1 MLAFIVA
8 FTIINISLWGVLL
21 IKFKKI
27 FSTES
32 IIEKTRLAMNK
43 MVADINRN
51 AETDINLSKEAT
63 KRMRAMLAEADKTM
77 ENFRQATDR
86 LRDMIAEADKVSRT
100 NIQNGP
106 VVSLNLKGN
115 ASAQE
120 KVSMVSS
127 IQNSL
132 NTEYDRFG
140 DEQIDP
146 NASYELN
153 VNGNIGAYGRSQ
165 APFLRDETKITPQG
179 AAYKEVPVITSK
191 YYNDYSNVSS
201 KIPLSEKVR
210 KLFMQGMDVEEI
222 AASLSCSITEVQ
234 LIIDM
239 F

>member
-27 FSTES
+27 FSTDS
-32 IIEKTRLAMNK
+32 IIEKSRIAMNK

-63 KRMRAMLAEADKTM
+63 KRMRAMLAEADRTM

-86 LRDMIAEADKVSRT
+86 LRDMIAEADKLAKN
-100 NIQNGP
+100 NIQTGP

-115 ASAQE
+115 GSAQE
-120 KVSMVSS
+120 KASLVVSNYSNYGNE
-127 IQNSL
+127 I
-132 NTEYDRFG
+132 FG
-140 DEQIDP
+140 EEQIDP
-146 NASYELN
+146 DASYELN
-153 VNGNIGAYGRSQ
+153 MNGSLGTYGKYKSSI
-165 APFLRDETKITPQG
+165 LKDETKITSQG
-179 AAYKEVPVITSK
+179 TAYKEVPVINSK
-191 YYNDYSNVSS
+191 FYNDYSNAS

-210 KLFMQGMDVEEI
+210 KLFNQGKEVDEI
-222 AASLSCSITEVQ
+222 AATLSCSITEVQ

-239 F
+239 L